1 MRILIALLL
10 VLTGG
15 AAMAGTDTIDDAQKS
30 ERLKQIEAQM
40 LANPI
45 GKGLRALADR
55 EARGELKPEDV
66 SRLHAE
72 EFKKADPKAVEE
84 YNRLLDMAADEL
96 YGPSTGSVPAPD
108 VPPDLKD
115 AW

>member
-1 MRILIALLL
+1 
-10 VLTGG
+10 
-15 AAMAGTDTIDDAQKS
+15 MAGTDTIDDARKS

-45 GKGLRALADR
+45 GKGLSALIDR
-55 EARGELKPEDV
+55 QARGELKSEDV

-72 EFKKADPKAVEE
+72 EFKKADQKAVEE
-84 YNRLLDMAADEL
+84 YNRLLDMAAEEM
-96 YGPSTGSVPAPD
+96 YGPSTGAAPVPAA
-108 VPPDLKD
+108 PPDLKD